1 MGNKYLERLPRFTLG
16 DKGVKRYV
24 IAAMSPLHRFNL
36 LMTRLF
42 GALLVLA
49 FQASAEAQVVGGNN
63 WQTGLQNGLG
73 YITWF
78 AFLGGCV
85 MVIAGFLNARR
96 DENWKM
102 TVIYGVGV
110 AGAIPFMQLLYQVFG
125 LAQGALTP
133 QWQG

>member
-1 MGNKYLERLPRFTLG
+1 MGKNREKLPARFWAG
-16 DKGVKRYV
+16 IKG
-24 IAAMSPLHRFNL
+24 AARSAESALSPLNRFNL
-36 LMTRLF
+36 ALSRLS
-42 GALLVLA
+42 GLLLVLG
-49 FQASAEAQVVGGNN
+49 FQVSAQAQVAGANN
-63 WQTGLQNGLG
+63 WQNGLQNGLG

-110 AGAIPFMQLLYQVFG
+110 AGAIPLMQLLYQVFG
-125 LAQGALTP
+125 LAGGALTP
-133 QWQG
+133 QWNG